1 MQVMVTFRHVEPTEG
16 LRQYA
21 EEKVQRVR
29 KFLRRPIEAHV
40 TLSVVKHRHIAE
52 VQVRAN
58 RLDITATEETDDL
71 YSAIDL
77 AMSKVE
83 RQVKKHVD
91 KHFDHKGATAAAS
104 ATAKA
109 SSGGVQRPR
118 PGSTIHTQRVPV
130 KPMSIDEAVL
140 QLKLQKTE
148 FLLFRN
154 AANET
159 LSVVYRRRD
168 GNYGLIEPELS

>member
-1 MQVMVTFRHVEPTEG
+1 MQVMVTFRHVEPTDG

-40 TLSVVKHRHIAE
+40 ILSVLKHRHIAE

-58 RLDITATEETDDL
+58 HLDITAAEETADL

-77 AMSKVE
+77 AMSKIE
-83 RQVKKHVD
+83 RQVKKHVS
-91 KHFDHKGATAAAS
+91 KHYDHKGADNTVTPAARANRN
-104 ATAKA
+104 ARR
-109 SSGGVQRPR
+109 SG
-118 PGSTIHTQRVPV
+118 TIRAQRVAV
-130 KPMSIDEAVL
+130 KPMSIDEAVM
-140 QLKLQKTE
+140 QLKLQNTD
-148 FLLFRN
+148 FLLFKN

-159 LSVVYRRRD
+159 LSVLYRRRD
-168 GNYGLIEPELS
+168 GNYGLIEPEPS